1 MRILLVEDE
10 LEMAGLIAKRL
21 EIVGFGVDLS
31 TTLRG
36 ARESIGARPY
46 SLVLLDRRLPDGDG
60 MSLVEEIKRA
70 HPGVRVVML
79 TALDSIPD
87 KIAGLDAGADDY
99 LAKPFDVDELLARV
113 RANLRRNE
121 ASKGAQPPLK
131 VGELSFDIAAREAD
145 VGGRPIVLHRREL
158 ALLESLL
165 RRHGRAVPREAL
177 IEEVYGGTG
186 GLQSNALDALVSR
199 LRRRLNA
206 EGAGVEIHPIRGV
219 GYVLSKALS

>member
-10 LEMAGLIAKRL
+10 IEMAGLIANRL
-21 EIVGFGVDLS
+21 ETVGFAVDHAA
-31 TTLRG
+31 TILR
-36 ARESIGARPY
+36 ARHSIGAHPY

-60 MSLVEEIKRA
+60 LSIVDEIKRA
-70 HPGVRVVML
+70 QPGVRVVML

-121 ASKGAQPPLK
+121 PDKSAQPPLT
-131 VGELSFDIAAREAD
+131 VGELSFDLAAREAN
-145 VGGRPIVLHRREL
+145 VAGRPIVLHRREL

-165 RRHGRAVPREAL
+165 RRHGRAAPRDAL
-177 IEEVYGGTG
+177 IEEVYGDGG

-206 EGAGVEIHPIRGV
+206 EGAGIEIHPVRGV
-219 GYVLSKALS
+219 GYVLAKALA

>member
-10 LEMAGLIAKRL
+10 LEMAGLVASRL
-21 EIVGFGVDLS
+21 EAVGFGVDRA
-31 TTLRG
+31 TTISAARG
-36 ARESIGARPY
+36 SLGAHPY

-60 MSLVEEIKRA
+60 LSIVEEIKRA
-70 HPGVRVVML
+70 QPGIRVLML

-121 ASKGAQPPLK
+121 ADKDAQPPLV
-131 VGELSFDIAAREAD
+131 VGELSFDLVLREAS
-145 VGGRPIVLHRREL
+145 VSGRPIVLHRREL

-165 RRHGRAVPREAL
+165 RRLGRAAPRDAL
-177 IEEVYGGTG
+177 IEEVYGGG
-186 GLQSNALDALVSR
+186 SDLQSNALDALVSR
-199 LRRRLNA
+199 LRRRMSA
-206 EGAGVEIHPIRGV
+206 EGAGIEIHPVRGI
-219 GYVLSKALS
+219 GYVLARALS

>member
-10 LEMAGLIAKRL
+10 LEMAGLIVRRL
-21 EIVGFGVDLS
+21 ESIGFGVDCAA
-31 TTLRG
+31 TIG
-36 ARESIGARPY
+36 AARNSIGARPY

-60 MSLVEEIKRA
+60 LSMVDEIKRA
-70 HPGVRVVML
+70 QPGVRVVML
-79 TALDSIPD
+79 TALDSVPD

-121 ASKGAQPPLK
+121 TDKGAQPPLT
-131 VGELSFDIAAREAD
+131 VGEMSFDLAAREAC
-145 VGGRPIVLHRREL
+145 VSGRPIVLHRREL

-165 RRHGRAVPREAL
+165 RRHGRAAPREAL
-177 IEEVYGGTG
+177 IEEVYGGSG

-199 LRRRLNA
+199 LRQRLNA
-206 EGAGVEIHPIRGV
+206 EGAGVEIHPVRGV
-219 GYVLSKALS
+219 GYVLNVALT

>member
-10 LEMAGLIAKRL
+10 LEMAGLIARRL
-21 EIVGFGVDLS
+21 ESIGFGVDCA
-31 TTLRG
+31 TTIG
-36 ARESIGARPY
+36 AARNSIGARPY

-60 MSLVEEIKRA
+60 LSMVDDIRRA
-70 HPGVRVVML
+70 QPGVRVVML
-79 TALDSIPD
+79 TALDSVPD

-121 ASKGAQPPLK
+121 TGGQPPLT
-131 VGELSFDIAAREAD
+131 VGELSFDLAAREAS
-145 VGGRPIVLHRREL
+145 VSGRPIVLHRREL

-165 RRHGRAVPREAL
+165 RRHGRAAPREAL
-177 IEEVYGGTG
+177 IEEVYGGSG

-199 LRRRLNA
+199 LRRRLNT
-206 EGAGVEIHPIRGV
+206 ESAGVEIHPVRGV
-219 GYVLSKALS
+219 GYVLTKALL